1 MNSDGQSK
9 LKGVDRVMSAM
20 VSSVVFTLSLGTVN
34 KEENRL
40 RIPSGRRSS
49 MFSAKVARLIS
60 RLSADNRASTAF
72 RAWLSLTLPSI
83 TLLGL
88 CLDSLPTLLHWDGEW
103 HYTQENILGRNERFS
118 VVSVKRKGSG
128 GFMMKMKKQK
138 ARFIFPKVLGEYVI

>member
-49 MFSAKVARLIS
+49 MFSVKVAQGLFQGC
-60 RLSADNRASTAF
+60 LQTAVQVQ
-72 RAWLSLTLPSI
+72 PSEP
-83 TLLGL
+83 G
-88 CLDSLPTLLHWDGEW
+88 
-103 HYTQENILGRNERFS
+103 
-118 VVSVKRKGSG
+118 
-128 GFMMKMKKQK
+128 
-138 ARFIFPKVLGEYVI
+138 